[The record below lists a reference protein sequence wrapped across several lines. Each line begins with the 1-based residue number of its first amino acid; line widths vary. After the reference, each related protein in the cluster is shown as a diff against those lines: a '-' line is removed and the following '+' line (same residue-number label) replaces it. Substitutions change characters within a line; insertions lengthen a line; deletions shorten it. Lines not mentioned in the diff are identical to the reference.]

1 METESNP
8 LFSLAFEF
16 IDLFYSQLVDLTS
29 AFKNVESL
37 LGKNSIKHGNSK
49 MMPFLKSSEDLTKS
63 YNNLKNLLLTTL
75 QKSQKVSEKNPAQ
88 QNKLNL
94 RYETSNETAKENFNV
109 DANYQSSLNKIKES
123 FQINAL
129 NKSNSN
135 RLGLQIKSNKIE
147 TPEII
152 HNISPTKPKIKPGSL
167 NENINLEKILADRP
181 NNKMHAITNFSCS
194 FDSTR
199 LKKFEYNPSREQEQC
214 DPRLLDIINLNKR
227 KSEVVSEN
235 NLDISENL
243 TENMIEVVNKLS
255 PKEEKEIVKET
266 LRKEYKC
273 EYTQLTDSK
282 RKIFIPKSKI
292 II

>member
-1 METESNP
+1 METEANP
-8 LFSLAFEF
+8 LFALTFEF

-37 LGKNSIKHGNSK
+37 LVKNSIKHGNSK
-49 MMPFLKSSEDLTKS
+49 MIPFLKSSDDLTKS
-63 YNNLKNLLLTTL
+63 YNNLKNMLLSSL
-75 QKSQKVSEKNPAQ
+75 QKSQKVSEKNPPH

-94 RYETSNETAKENFNV
+94 RYETSNETAKENLNV
-109 DANYQSSLNKIKES
+109 DANYQSSLNKIKEN
-123 FQINAL
+123 FEINAS

-152 HNISPTKPKIKPGSL
+152 YNISPTKPKIKPGSL
-167 NENINLEKILADRP
+167 NENMNLEKILADRQ
-181 NNKMHAITNFSCS
+181 NNKMHTITNFSYS

-199 LKKFEYNPSREQEQC
+199 LKKFEFNPSREQEQC
-214 DPRLLDIINLNKR
+214 DPRLLDIINLNKKK
-227 KSEVVSEN
+227 KSEAASEN

-282 RKIFIPKSKI
+282 RKII
-292 II
+292 IINIFI